1 MDPWKQKWES
11 EVISQ
16 RRSIAGGNKTGQNG
30 KSPETSKST
39 SERKSH
45 LCTSALAN
53 IPVHHPQVSALP
65 AASEGRGGGAEKK
78 GRYRR

>member
-1 MDPWKQKWES
+1 MQEATKLVKMENPQKPAKAH
-11 EVISQ
+11 Q
-16 RRSIAGGNKTGQNG
+16 
-30 KSPETSKST
+30 
-39 SERKSH
+39 ERKSH